1 MEIESAWTALLMSI
15 EDAMGS
21 ADMIT
26 KGYRFG
32 IGITS

>member
-1 MEIESAWTALLMSI
+1 LISI
-15 EDAMGS
+15 EVAMGS

>member
-1 MEIESAWTALLMSI
+1 LMSI
-15 EDAMGS
+15 EDATGS

-32 IGITS
+32 ISFTS

>member
-1 MEIESAWTALLMSI
+1 MSI
-15 EDAMGS
+15 EDATGS

-32 IGITS
+32 ISFTS

>member
-1 MEIESAWTALLMSI
+1 MSI
-15 EDAMGS
+15 EDATGN

-32 IGITS
+32 ISFTS